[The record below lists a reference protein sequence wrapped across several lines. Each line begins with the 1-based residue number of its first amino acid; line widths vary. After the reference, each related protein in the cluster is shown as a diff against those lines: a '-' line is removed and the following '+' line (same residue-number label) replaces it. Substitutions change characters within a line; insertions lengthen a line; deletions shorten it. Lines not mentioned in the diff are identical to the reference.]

1 MKLHLLHQ
9 LFGQWQ
15 DLVFGT
21 KHMVDSDTAGD
32 LMKILILVILLSLL
46 SLSRKLDFQRQGT
59 ALEDPYA
66 SRSSV
71 ARYDSLILPGLLE
84 TCATIVHTKREI
96 ISCDLTLCSLA
107 V

>member
-15 DLVFGT
+15 DLVFGS

-46 SLSRKLDFQRQGT
+46 SLSRKLDFQCQGS
-59 ALEDPYA
+59 ALKVVLLDA
-66 SRSSV
+66 SDQFKNRV
-71 ARYDSLILPGLLE
+71 IQMDGDSGIL
-84 TCATIVHTKREI
+84 V
-96 ISCDLTLCSLA
+96 D